1 MEQHEVEHKVEVEQ
15 EMQKA
20 YLQYSMSVIVGR
32 ALPDAR
38 DGLKPVHRRVLF
50 AQHEMKN
57 HHNKP
62 YKKSARLVG
71 DVIGKY
77 HPHGDTAVYDTLV
90 RMAQDFSLRYPLVDG
105 QGNFGS
111 IDGDSPAAMRYTEV
125 RMTKFAEELLSDLDK
140 ETVNFYPNYDGSFQI
155 PQVLPT
161 KIPNLL
167 TNGSSGIAVGMATN
181 IPPHNLG
188 EIITGLVLA
197 IDNPNISIS
206 EILTVIKGPDFPS
219 RGMILGKQGLI
230 KAYKTGRG
238 IITLRGVSHIET
250 TKTNRERVV
259 VTEIPYQV
267 NKAKLIEKA
276 VECIKEKKIEGISD
290 IRDESSR
297 KGMRIVFELKKG
309 ESSEIVLNRLYK
321 FTQLQTSFGIN
332 LLALDGGTQ
341 PKLFDLKSL
350 LKAFIDHRKGVVTK
364 RCIFELNKATAR
376 IHVLLGLKKALDHI
390 ERVIE
395 LIKTSNQ
402 AKEAKAGLKQEFLL
416 SDVQAQ
422 AILDMRLARLTG
434 LERDK
439 IVDEISKLE
448 SEIKR
453 LEELLADA
461 KLIYQ
466 VIKTELL
473 EIKDKYG
480 DERRTQIAED
490 ELEVEDEDLID
501 EEDVMV
507 TFTQGGYIKR
517 SPASNYRTQKRGGR
531 GVRGAG
537 LVEGDFV
544 KKLFHANTLT
554 TLLVFTDLGRV
565 IPLKVYRLPDVSRDS
580 KGRAVVNLIDAFKDE
595 KAVTIL
601 PVDELST
608 ASDNSE
614 KYLAFVTKDGIFK
627 RVKLNH
633 FAKIRKTGI
642 RALTIKQ
649 GDSLVD
655 VQVTCGKDQILIT
668 TNQGK
673 MIVFEEN
680 SVRPV
685 GRTASGVIGIRTKK
699 GDRVIGLLVLDKDD
713 VDADIVTITE
723 KGYGKRTKAREFSSQ
738 NRGGLGVI
746 GHKVTSK
753 VGSVIGVE
761 KADETQDIF
770 MISNAGQIIRSKV
783 NELSCYKR
791 ASQGVRVM
799 SLKAGEK
806 VSSIELVQVCD
817 EEDSD

>member
-1 MEQHEVEHKVEVEQ
+1 MEQNEVENRIEVEH
-15 EMQKA
+15 EMKKA

-77 HPHGDTAVYDTLV
+77 HPHGDTAVYDALV

-125 RMTKFAEELLSDLDK
+125 RMTKFAEELLCDLDK
-140 ETVNFYPNYDGSFQI
+140 ETVTFYPNYDGSFQI

-188 EIITGLVLA
+188 EIIDALVLLIA
-197 IDNPNISIS
+197 NPSTTIS
-206 EILTVIKGPDFPS
+206 ELVDTIKGPDFPS
-219 RGMILGKQGLI
+219 SGVIIGRQGLI

-238 IITLRGVSHIET
+238 IITLRGVSHFET
-250 TKTNRERVV
+250 DKKEKIV

-267 NKAKLIEKA
+267 NKARLIETA
-276 VECIKEKKIEGISD
+276 VACIKDKKLEGISD

-297 KGMRIVFELKKG
+297 KGMRIVFEIKKG
-309 ESSEIVLNRLYK
+309 ESPEIILNRLYK

-341 PKLFDLKSL
+341 PKLFDLKTMLS
-350 LKAFIDHRKGVVTK
+350 AFIDHRKEVVTK
-364 RCIFELNKATAR
+364 RCVFELNKAKDR
-376 IHVLLGLKKALDHI
+376 IHILIGLKKALDNI
-390 ERVIE
+390 ERIVE
-395 LIKTSNQ
+395 LIKSSEETKQ
-402 AKEAKAGLKQEFLL
+402 AKLNLKQEFSL
-416 SDVQAQ
+416 SDIQAQ
-422 AILDMRLARLTG
+422 AIMDMRLARLTG

-439 IVDEISKLE
+439 IVG
-448 SEIKR
+448 EIKELEEEIKK
-453 LEELLADA
+453 LEELLSDV
-461 KLIYQ
+461 KLVYQ

-473 EIKDKYG
+473 EIKNKYG
-480 DERRTQIAED
+480 DERRTQVLED

-501 EEDVMV
+501 REDVLV

-517 SPASNYRTQKRGGR
+517 SPASNYRAQKRGGR
-531 GVRGAG
+531 GIRGAG

-544 KKLFHANTLT
+544 KNLFQANTLT
-554 TLLVFTDLGRV
+554 TLLVFTDTGRV
-565 IPLKVYRLPDVSRDS
+565 IPLKVYKLPDVSRDS
-580 KGRAVVNLIDAFKDE
+580 KGRAVVNLIEASKGE
-595 KAVTIL
+595 KVVTIL
-601 PVDELST
+601 PVEELENS
-608 ASDNSE
+608 SDKE
-614 KYLAFVTKDGIFK
+614 KFLAFVTKKGIFK
-627 RVKLNH
+627 RVKLSH
-633 FAKIRKTGI
+633 FSKIRKTGI

-655 VQVTCGKDQILIT
+655 VQVTSGTSRMLIA

-673 MIVFEEN
+673 VIVFEEDT
-680 SVRPV
+680 VRPI

-699 GDRVIGLLVLDKDD
+699 DDKVIGLLVLDKE
-713 VDADIVTITE
+713 AKEDIVTITE
-723 KGYGKRTKAREFSSQ
+723 NGYGKRTKAKEFSPQ

-746 GHKVTSK
+746 GHKTTSK
-753 VGSVIGVE
+753 VGNVVGVE
-761 KADETQDIF
+761 KANQDQDIVV
-770 MISNAGQIIRSKV
+770 ISNTGQIIRSQV

-799 SLKAGEK
+799 NLRAGEK
-806 VSSIELVQVCD
+806 VSSIELVQAED
-817 EEDSD
+817 EESSN